1 MSCLYAP
8 SALPKLDVKDKV
20 KLQLTTTLKFLL
32 CAAARASVCVSAP
45 SCLDRLRLD
54 YTRSRRSMLQPG
66 PAIVMRVCL
75 VAPVVGNDLTRRA
88 RSFTPLLSRHIF
100 YFFYFSRQPRS
111 FTPRN

>member
-20 KLQLTTTLKFLL
+20 KLQLTTTLKFTLCGSQSLGVRECALL
-32 CAAARASVCVSAP
+32 SRSASLGLHV
-45 SCLDRLRLD
+45 
-54 YTRSRRSMLQPG
+54 RSRRSMLQPG